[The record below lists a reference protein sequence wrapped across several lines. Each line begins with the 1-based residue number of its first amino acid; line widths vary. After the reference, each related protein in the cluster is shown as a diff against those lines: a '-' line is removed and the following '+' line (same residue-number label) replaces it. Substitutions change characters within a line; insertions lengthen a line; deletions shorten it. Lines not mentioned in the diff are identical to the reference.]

1 MATTPTSTKG
11 ATPRSGQ
18 VFEQFLDEQLA
29 DSEFR
34 AGFERELAKVKSVA
48 SILIAIETARA
59 EKGIPKA
66 EVARRMDRQPSAVR
80 RLLSGK
86 GANPTLD
93 TVVDLADAVGLELD
107 IRIQDQPKR
116 QKPGYSPLH
125 VSATVALLP

>member
-1 MATTPTSTKG
+1 MAITPTSTKG
-11 ATPRSGQ
+11 VTPRSGQ

-48 SILIAIETARA
+48 SILIARA

-107 IRIQDQPKR
+107 LRIQDQPKR